1 MKRQWVILAMTVA
14 WILAAAYG
22 VSETSVL
29 GAAVRGEDVTAQK
42 DSKPTAAPAT
52 SRKAG
57 PNVGW
62 AKNPLTVAAYEGDLE
77 RVRALIK
84 SGAAINDETG
94 GWSAMEAAAN
104 GGYSE
109 IVKALIG
116 AGADVKGRLGRKAM
130 KHAIVGGHKETA
142 RLLIKEGVDVK
153 GDAKKEFVP
162 LAIRSGH
169 PEMLAVLHEAD
180 GAQ

>member
-1 MKRQWVILAMTVA
+1 MKKQRVTLAISVA
-14 WILAAAYG
+14 WMLVAACA
-22 VSETSVL
+22 VNQIPAL
-29 GAAVRGEDVTAQK
+29 GAAVRGEGTTAQK
-42 DSKPTAAPAT
+42 DSGSTAAPAK

-62 AKNPLTVAAYEGDLE
+62 PKNPLTVAAYEGDLE

-104 GGYSE
+104 GGYTE

-116 AGADVKGRLGRKAM
+116 AGADVKGSLGRKAM
-130 KHAIVGGHKETA
+130 KHAILGGHKETA

-153 GDAKKEFVP
+153 GDAKREFVP

-169 PEMLAVLHEAD
+169 PEMLAILHETD
-180 GAQ
+180 SAQ

>member
-1 MKRQWVILAMTVA
+1 MKRQWVTLAMSVA
-14 WILAAAYG
+14 WILVAACG
-22 VSETSVL
+22 VSETSAL
-29 GAAVRGEDVTAQK
+29 GAAVRGEDTTAQK
-42 DSKPTAAPAT
+42 DSGSTAAP
-52 SRKAG
+52 RKAG

-77 RVRALIK
+77 RVRALVK

-104 GGYSE
+104 GGYTE